1 MSEVSSFCYRER
13 AQPPSIKTTLLTLL
27 LKKSTIRLFNTQKN
41 LKSNLLFVVVIV
53 LNSKGVYW
61 YCWTTAILAFKHS
74 FFLSIFTTTA
84 MEENIDDIEEDENMK
99 EDEDD
104 EDADDMEQEEDIK
117 ASVAKPKGRRKPRSV
132 LTGRGVT
139 LGMLMD
145 DGVIESG
152 EKCLSIDYLVCIL
165 YIVTYILLFKVLF
178 IQHSSRVL

>member
-1 MSEVSSFCYRER
+1 MVETVHQVSEVSSFCNQER
-13 AQPPSIKTTLLTLL
+13 GQPPFIKITLLTLL
-27 LKKSTIRLFNTQKN
+27 LKKSTIRLSNAQ
-41 LKSNLLFVVVIV
+41 KSNLVFVVVIV
-53 LNSKGVYW
+53 LNSKDVCW

-74 FFLSIFTTTA
+74 FSTTTA
-84 MEENIDDIEEDENMK
+84 MEENIDDIEEDEDMK

-145 DGVIESG
+145 DGVIEPG

-165 YIVTYILLFKVLF
+165 YIVT
-178 IQHSSRVL
+178 

>member
-1 MSEVSSFCYRER
+1 MVETVHQVSEVSSFCNQER
-13 AQPPSIKTTLLTLL
+13 GQPPFIKITLLTLL
-27 LKKSTIRLFNTQKN
+27 LKKSTIRLSNTQKN
-41 LKSNLLFVVVIV
+41 LKSNLVFVVVIV
-53 LNSKGVYW
+53 LNSKGVCW

-74 FFLSIFTTTA
+74 FFTTTA
-84 MEENIDDIEEDENMK
+84 MEENIDDIEEDEDMK
-99 EDEDD
+99 EDEED

-145 DGVIESG
+145 DGVIEPG

-165 YIVTYILLFKVLF
+165 YIVT
-178 IQHSSRVL
+178 